1 MDMDFKYIEQLIG
14 RYFNAETTREEERIL
29 RQFFQQTEIPA
40 HLQQWAP
47 LFRAESAW
55 SDAHLDDA
63 FDERILRMTG
73 EVHVQARRIT
83 LTQRL
88 RPLLRVA
95 ALLVIAAGVGIA
107 VQHGSGDTT
116 HEESIPTAG
125 LQVSETQDELDLSNT
140 TPLDL
145 RADAAVTP
153 PADSLAPSNPT
164 TN

>member
-1 MDMDFKYIEQLIG
+1 MEMDFKYIEQLIG
-14 RYFNAETTREEERIL
+14 RYFNADTTLEEEQIL

-47 LFRAESAW
+47 LFKAERTW
-55 SDAHLDDA
+55 SNTHLDDS

-107 VQHGSGDTT
+107 VQHGSDETT
-116 HEESIPTAG
+116 RENAVSTVG
-125 LQVSETQDELDLSNT
+125 LQASETQDELDLSNT

-145 RADAAVTP
+145 QADAGI
-153 PADSLAPSNPT
+153 SLADTLAPGST
-164 TN
+164 TTH

>member
-14 RYFNAETTREEERIL
+14 RYFNAETTLEEERIL

-47 LFRAESAW
+47 LFRAESTWAN
-55 SDAHLDDA
+55 AHLDEA
-63 FDERILRMTG
+63 FDERILRMAG
-73 EVHVQARRIT
+73 ELHVQARHIT

-107 VQHGSGDTT
+107 VQHGSDDSTRDNT
-116 HEESIPTAG
+116 VSAIG
-125 LQVSETQDELDLSNT
+125 LQASETQDELDLSNT
-140 TPLDL
+140 MTLDL
-145 RADAAVTP
+145 QADAGI
-153 PADSLAPSNPT
+153 SLADTLAPGST
-164 TN
+164 TTH